1 MSMFSTALSWLADQL
16 NEHASETVIY
26 RRGNVS
32 ASLKAVRG
40 TSSAIESN
48 QLNQQVRVFFRDFI
62 ILPADLVLDGY
73 ETKPVAGDQIELAN
87 GEVYEVLTDGTDP
100 GWRWSDPQ
108 HKAIRIHTQLQTNGY

>member
-1 MSMFSTALSWLADQL
+1 MSVFSSALSWLADQL
-16 NEHASETVIY
+16 NKHASETVLY
-26 RRGNVS
+26 RRGSVT

-73 ETKPVAGDQIELAN
+73 ETKPVAGDQIELSN

-100 GWRWSDPQ
+100 GWR
-108 HKAIRIHTQLQTNGY
+108 